1 MGGPK
6 ILQYVPWTWPVHI
19 WICTHY
25 EVAGQA
31 PEDIDVSH
39 RRTLDTLL
47 GTPEWAA
54 IRPAFAGSAAERCI
68 AAWHE
73 QPAWPDVAAALAALR
88 GRGYETFVHANET
101 VRLQLDLVRSSG
113 LRGLFDALFS
123 SELLGTIK
131 PAPESYMK
139 CLGLLGY
146 RPEECVMVAAHAYDT
161 RGAKVVGM
169 KTVYVYRWTDDIREN
184 QEVVRGEHDVYL
196 EGMDGLVEAVVGLHG
211 RTSPITLVARL
222 LTMETSEKPVETG
235 SGLVFLAATCVI
247 IWNEWIR

>member
-1 MGGPK
+1 MPRIKAILFDFMGTCLDWHSSIASALPAS
-6 ILQYVPWTWPVHI
+6 LSDDLRSRFALEWRQTYFD
-19 WICTHY
+19 Y
-25 EVAGQA
+25 NAARLAAGQA

-54 IRPAFAGSAAERCI
+54 IRPAFAGAAAERCI

-196 EGMDGLVEAVVGLHG
+196 EGMDGLVEAVVGLD
-211 RTSPITLVARL
+211 
-222 LTMETSEKPVETG
+222 SE
-235 SGLVFLAATCVI
+235 
-247 IWNEWIR
+247 